1 MSRAA
6 TLEELEAEP
15 TLRHLAWH
23 AAMVLAAN
31 NKLENRGLV
40 WGEQEEGQ
48 IQGDPEASAW
58 FGVGLHRDV
67 RQLDAEVSVGGGFA
81 RFGNDDGYV
90 CGPPEFVFPAV
101 TRFEERIKVR
111 CGVQLQRE
119 KTEIFSWGVV
129 PAGAPV
135 QMRRAGEQV
144 EGGFEPGFLC
154 YGIPVGSPGYCRYML
169 NQKAVEVVKA
179 VEDVCRVL
187 GEEKQSLWLVL
198 HRSLQHKR
206 DYHLALCYPS
216 DIVPTAAY
224 LDNIMWG
231 VMERCVDQKIPRREE
246 GAGFECVQ

>member
-1 MSRAA
+1 
-6 TLEELEAEP
+6 
-15 TLRHLAWH
+15 
-23 AAMVLAAN
+23 
-31 NKLENRGLV
+31 
-40 WGEQEEGQ
+40 
-48 IQGDPEASAW
+48 
-58 FGVGLHRDV
+58 
-67 RQLDAEVSVGGGFA
+67 
-81 RFGNDDGYV
+81 
-90 CGPPEFVFPAV
+90 
-101 TRFEERIKVR
+101 
-111 CGVQLQRE
+111 
-119 KTEIFSWGVV
+119 
-129 PAGAPV
+129 
-135 QMRRAGEQV
+135 
-144 EGGFEPGFLC
+144 
-154 YGIPVGSPGYCRYML
+154 ML